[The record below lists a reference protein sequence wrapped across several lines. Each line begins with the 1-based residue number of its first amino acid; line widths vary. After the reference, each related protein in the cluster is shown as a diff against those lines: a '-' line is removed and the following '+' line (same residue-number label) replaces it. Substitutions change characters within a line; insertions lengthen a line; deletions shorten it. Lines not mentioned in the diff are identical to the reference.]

1 MSDRLLRPC
10 DTCGTTP
17 CASVSFCKAC
27 RKADRDQ
34 AGAQSR
40 DTNQLPTNWDSMSVG
55 ALWEALNNPR
65 RHRTPQSIVDA
76 IMAAVKMRGVAS
88 LGETANVAQLECCD
102 ADAKA
107 LLNKRIEALRQTG
120 VIL

>member
-10 DTCGTTP
+10 DTCGATP

-27 RKADRDQ
+27 RAADRLHQ
-34 AGAQSR
+34 GAQSR
-40 DTNQLPTNWDSMSVG
+40 DADQLPANWGSMSAG
-55 ALWEALNNPR
+55 ALWETLNNPR

-76 IMAAVKMRGVAS
+76 IMVSVKARGVAS
-88 LGETANVAQLECCD
+88 LDEPANVAQLACCD

-107 LLNKRIEALRQTG
+107 QVNKRIEALRQSG
-120 VIL
+120 VI